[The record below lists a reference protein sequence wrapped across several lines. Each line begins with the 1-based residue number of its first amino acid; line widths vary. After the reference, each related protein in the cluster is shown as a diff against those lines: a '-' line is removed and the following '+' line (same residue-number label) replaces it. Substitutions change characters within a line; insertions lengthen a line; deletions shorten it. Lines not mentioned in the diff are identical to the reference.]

1 MSHSAESLGRA
12 ALNDRPIFTAALQQ
26 RHAHIN
32 RTVSI
37 KRNFV
42 HFCRL
47 FVKCHKKTNTGQG
60 MCWVRNEEGF
70 IMSESFIT
78 GHDAM

>member
-32 RTVSI
+32 RTLSI
-37 KRNFV
+37 KCNFV

-47 FVKCHKKTNTGQG
+47 FVKCHKNKDRTGDVLCNNKELG
-60 MCWVRNEEGF
+60 MKKA
-70 IMSESFIT
+70 S
-78 GHDAM
+78 